1 MPKPL
6 KTNRLL
12 LRAFTPSDA
21 PALYAYAS
29 DPRVGPMAGW
39 KPHES
44 VEESARIIEHFIR
57 TDEVWAIVEQ
67 ETGALIGSIGL
78 HSSQKE
84 GVHYDAELG
93 YVLAAPYWG
102 RGLMAEAAGRVMQAA
117 FEELGMQ
124 SLCVSHFDG
133 NTQSKRVIEKCGFHF
148 FKRLE
153 DSFERYDG
161 KKLGENVYLLTK
173 EQYESQKI
181 SD

>member
-1 MPKPL
+1 MYKGQ
-6 KTNRLL
+6 LL

-124 SLCVSHFDG
+124 SLCEMCIRDRHDSIRSDEVKLRPAAGICSHVRAFD
-133 NTQSKRVIEKCGFHF
+133 IEK
-148 FKRLE
+148 
-153 DSFERYDG
+153 
-161 KKLGENVYLLTK
+161 LTN
-173 EQYESQKI
+173 QHGS
-181 SD
+181 

>member
-44 VEESARIIEHFIR
+44 VEESARMIEHFIR

-67 ETGALIGSIGL
+67 APNCP
-78 HSSQKE
+78 SSGIFVSRMPK
-84 GVHYDAELG
+84 V
-93 YVLAAPYWG
+93 
-102 RGLMAEAAGRVMQAA
+102 EAM
-117 FEELGMQ
+117 F
-124 SLCVSHFDG
+124 
-133 NTQSKRVIEKCGFHF
+133 
-148 FKRLE
+148 
-153 DSFERYDG
+153 
-161 KKLGENVYLLTK
+161 
-173 EQYESQKI
+173 
-181 SD
+181 